1 MSQALAQE
9 SLLKVAEAHQV
20 PGVTEGLALLPPA
33 VRAQLAE
40 IEAEIQELADR
51 PRGLAAASARHVLE
65 AGGKRVRP
73 TLCLLAAEACRPG
86 QRCSGLVG
94 AAQAAELIHAAS
106 LLHDDVIDL
115 GEWRRGRPAA
125 RLIYGNAASVL
136 GGNLLLVQALHLV
149 GLTPVDGLMDE
160 TLSLLRRM
168 IAAESL
174 QLASR
179 GRLSLTESE
188 YFEIVVGKTAS
199 VFAWSAEAGARLAGA
214 SRETAAALG
223 RFGLEVGVAFQLV
236 DDLLDLVREPEE
248 IGKSVWQDLQTGTLT
263 HPLVHA
269 ARRAPDRLAALLAEV
284 GENGAELGRA
294 VRDLAEATGGVVA
307 TREEIRR
314 RTASALGELEVLP
327 PSPARDVL
335 ALLAEQ
341 LASRAA

>member
-1 MSQALAQE
+1 MSQAVAQE
-9 SLLKVAEAHQV
+9 SLLRVAEAHRV
-20 PGVTEGLALLPPA
+20 PGVAEGLALLPPA

-40 IEAEIQELADR
+40 IEAEIQTLADR

-73 TLCLLAAEACRPG
+73 ILSLLAAEACRPG
-86 QRCSGLVG
+86 RRCPGLVG
-94 AAQAAELIHAAS
+94 VAQAAELIHAAS

-149 GLTPVDGLMDE
+149 ALTRLDGLMEE
-160 TLSLLRRM
+160 TLELLRRM

-179 GRLSLTESE
+179 GRLSLKESE

-199 VFAWSAEAGARLAGA
+199 VFAWSAESGARLAGA
-214 SRETAAALG
+214 SREVAAALG
-223 RFGLEVGVAFQLV
+223 RFGQEVGVAFQLV

-269 ARRAPDRLAALLAEV
+269 AQRSPDRLAAILAET
-284 GENGAELGRA
+284 GESGSRLGSA
-294 VRDLAEATGGVVA
+294 VRDLARETGGVDA
-307 TREEIRR
+307 TRAEIRR
-314 RTASALGELEVLP
+314 RTRAALGELEGLP
-327 PSPARDVL
+327 RTAARDVL

-341 LASRAA
+341 LSSRGA